1 MPFVVK
7 GLFVAGNVEFKM
19 SRPTVEV
26 ILKAHIATG
35 TFDLILFFLYIFL
48 CAKHTLA
55 LLLNY

>member
-35 TFDLILFFLYIFL
+35 TFDLILFFIYIYF
-48 CAKHTLA
+48 CARNT
-55 LLLNY
+55 LLLYY